1 MAFDRCCCCFL
12 SLVFFAMSLSDTA
25 SDSEADISNES
36 DERLWRRLLR
46 KFRADIG
53 STGGSLPSDEI
64 LGFLVEDRKELEGL
78 FKPLTGKQLT
88 LACNTFDILVQR
100 ATRRLAFSLK
110 RRALVDPALQHLA
123 VPTGKPPKCTRGLHL
138 CACCHKGGHSAVVCR
153 DAKKG

>member
-1 MAFDRCCCCFL
+1 
-12 SLVFFAMSLSDTA
+12 MSLSDTA

-36 DERLWRRLLR
+36 DERLWRRLPR

-78 FKPLTGKQLT
+78 FKPLTGKELT
-88 LACNTFDILVQR
+88 FACNTFDILVQR

-123 VPTGKPPKCTRGLHL
+123 VRQKLDHPRVTDPGLQDTVSWLRKCSGARRKADLRTPR
-138 CACCHKGGHSAVVCR
+138 KMNR
-153 DAKKG
+153 